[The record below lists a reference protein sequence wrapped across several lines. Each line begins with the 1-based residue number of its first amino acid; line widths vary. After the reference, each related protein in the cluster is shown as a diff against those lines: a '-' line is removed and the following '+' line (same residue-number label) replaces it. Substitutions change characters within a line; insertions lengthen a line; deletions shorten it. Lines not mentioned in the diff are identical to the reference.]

1 MTRSGR
7 IRLRRRCSNVRPI
20 PEQPS
25 TSRACAHLSHEQRHP
40 ELAILSRVAARSDRR
55 TESRPY
61 IGLGVGPN
69 FQETN
74 RFRGGGADSN
84 TSYETGFFVFQQ
96 VVNSDLRMTLDSAAW
111 AGFVSY
117 LGGTL
122 CMLIVAL
129 ALREDVPSVAAIAR
143 SNW

>member
-1 MTRSGR
+1 MFQVFVG
-7 IRLRRRCSNVRPI
+7 
-20 PEQPS
+20 
-25 TSRACAHLSHEQRHP
+25 
-40 ELAILSRVAARSDRR
+40 
-55 TESRPY
+55 
-61 IGLGVGPN
+61 IGLALLAVGAGV
-69 FQETN
+69 
-74 RFRGGGADSN
+74 S
-84 TSYETGFFVFQQ
+84 FVFQQ